1 MARLR
6 SVSDVLMIEPVSYEV
21 VRGVGFYRQFLNTR
35 DWGRFMEAGRVQARR
50 VLASDAVS
58 R

>member
-1 MARLR
+1 
-6 SVSDVLMIEPVSYEV
+6 MIELVSYEA